1 MAKYIGSLTTDARGK
16 HGGIVFGRGRSG
28 TVFKAK
34 AVPVQTR
41 SPYQLAQ
48 RSIFAGARAAWL
60 DPTLCNQG
68 TYNLL
73 AALYTYTNTLG
84 QTYQPTGLQL
94 WTQAWVNAVICGSV
108 PLFDAPLVPPSIS
121 NFTGMKITRIGSVIT
136 WTADVAGSPWFGS
149 ATLSVSGPISQAI
162 TFVTN
167 TRRRPMGFILN
178 ASAIEF
184 STPWAKAYGAL
195 PPADTALSVRAV
207 PIDPTSFLTGTP
219 LTNLLYV
226 T

>member
-28 TVFKAK
+28 TIFKAK

-48 RSIFAGARAAWL
+48 RSMFGGARAAWL
-60 DPTLCNQG
+60 NPALCNQV

-73 AALYTYTNTLG
+73 ANLYTYTNTLG

-94 WTQAWVNAVICGSV
+94 WTQAWVNAAICGSL
-108 PLFDAPLVPPSIS
+108 PLFNAPLTPPSIS
-121 NFTGMKITRIGSVIT
+121 NFTGMRVTRAGSSLT

-149 ATLSVSGPISQAI
+149 ATLSVSAAVSQAI

-178 ASAIEF
+178 GDAIEF
-184 STPWAKAYGAL
+184 SSAWLRAYGARPL
-195 PPADTALSVRAV
+195 ADTPLSVRAV

-219 LTNLLYV
+219 VTNLTFV